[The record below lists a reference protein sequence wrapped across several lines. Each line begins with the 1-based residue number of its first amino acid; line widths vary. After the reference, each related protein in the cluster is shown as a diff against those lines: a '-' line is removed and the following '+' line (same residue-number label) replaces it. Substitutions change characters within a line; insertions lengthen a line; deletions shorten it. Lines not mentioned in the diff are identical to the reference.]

1 VATNSQQQSEIV
13 GTGRRARY
21 MEDMTGN

>member
-21 MEDMTGN
+21 MEDM